1 MQKIES
7 LEAEGLVEDISE
19 KTQAIMDNIKDFALN
34 ITKQDVDLARN
45 YTAQALGAMNISK
58 NDVSINNLQS
68 VKNKIQDIATEA
80 RTHVDKGE

>member
-1 MQKIES
+1 
-7 LEAEGLVEDISE
+7 
-19 KTQAIMDNIKDFALN
+19 
-34 ITKQDVDLARN
+34 
-45 YTAQALGAMNISK
+45 MNISK